1 MTGQSHGF
9 TMPKATFYNLPDD
22 KRTLIEDIAIDE
34 FAERGFEGA
43 SISAIVARAGIA
55 KGSFYQYFEDKH
67 DLFMHLVDLVGQR
80 KMEAFAGHTPPD
92 PNLDIFAYL
101 RWALEAGMEF
111 SAVQSKL
118 NAAVSRVLFGEGLI
132 HGSMFREMRE
142 QSAQVFTGMIEGAI
156 ARGDIDPRIDA
167 PTAAFVLETLL
178 NSAGLFILNAQA
190 VNPDDLAAGSIAWLR
205 SERAQEIMASLLHVI
220 EHGLRRADSE

>member
-1 MTGQSHGF
+1 
-9 TMPKATFYNLPDD
+9 MPKPTFYNLPDD

-34 FAERGFEGA
+34 FGERGFEGA
-43 SISAIVARAGIA
+43 SISAMVARAGIA

-67 DLFMHLVDLVGQR
+67 DLFMHLVALVGQR
-80 KMEAFAGHTPPD
+80 KMAYYEGRTPPD
-92 PNLDIFAYL
+92 PNMDIFAYL
-101 RWALEAGMEF
+101 RWMFEEGMAF
-111 SAVQSKL
+111 SAAQSKL
-118 NAAVSRVLFGEGLI
+118 NAAVSRVLFSEGLI

-142 QSAQVFTGMIEGAI
+142 QSAQVFTRMIEAAS
-156 ARGDIDPRIDA
+156 ARGEIDPRIDA

-190 VNPDDLAAGSIAWLR
+190 VNPDDVIAGRIEWLR
-205 SERAQEIMASLLHVI
+205 SERAQEIMTSLLHVI